1 MSIFPKLHAAFFFLF
16 GSNIFNIEL
25 YLYVMDTQKIA
36 QVNLFKCCS
45 WS

>member
-1 MSIFPKLHAAFFFLF
+1 
-16 GSNIFNIEL
+16 
-25 YLYVMDTQKIA
+25 MDTQKIA